1 MKRIAFILSVWAFAL
16 GLGLVSCSKNE
27 ESEAEQV
34 RSEKA
39 VDEASLLA
47 DRMDVLTKSLTP
59 ELWFD
64 VEKERVHL
72 WYVLLL

>member
-27 ESEAEQV
+27 ESEAEPVQ
-34 RSEKA
+34 SQEA

-47 DRMDVLTKSLTP
+47 DHMDVLTKSLTP

-64 VEKERVHL
+64 VEERVHL